1 MDIAALAFAAI
12 ALIVGLVVW
21 SRASAYVSRIGE
33 PERSLRRL
41 SEGGGGDK
49 ELDANVS
56 NLRQMVAALAAKEPL
71 TRDMVLNGQLWR
83 DVDPR
88 EAQQMVE
95 AGQVNLVDVRTPG
108 ETAGGI
114 IPGAL
119 LIPVDELERRQRELP
134 RNGKST
140 LVYCAGGGRSAA
152 ACEMLSAQGFS
163 GMLNLTGG
171 FNSWSGARVKP

>member
-12 ALIVGLVVW
+12 ALIVGLAVW
-21 SRASAYVSRIGE
+21 SRASGLASRLGE
-33 PERSLRRL
+33 LERGLRRL
-41 SEGGGGDK
+41 SEGGSGDK
-49 ELDANVS
+49 EVEANVG

-71 TRDMVLNGQLWR
+71 TRDMVLSGQLWR
-83 DVDPR
+83 DIDPR
-88 EAQQMVE
+88 EAQKLVE
-95 AGQVNLVDVRTPG
+95 AGQVNLVDVRTPQ
-108 ETAGGI
+108 ETSGGI

-119 LIPVDELERRQRELP
+119 LIPMDELEKRQRDVP
-134 RNGKST
+134 RNGKAT

-152 ACEMLSAQGFS
+152 ACEMLTAQGFS

>member
-1 MDIAALAFAAI
+1 MELAALGVAVLALALAFV
-12 ALIVGLVVW
+12 ALSRSSALV
-21 SRASAYVSRIGE
+21 SRANEV
-33 PERSLRRL
+33 ERNVRRL
-41 SEGGGGDK
+41 SEGGGDK
-49 ELDANVS
+49 DLDANVA

-71 TRDMVLNGQLWR
+71 TREMVMEGQLWR

-88 EAQQMVE
+88 EAQKLVE
-95 AGQVNLVDVRTPG
+95 AGAVNLVDVRTPQ
-108 ETAGGI
+108 ETSGGI

-134 RNGKST
+134 KNGKAT

-171 FNSWSGARVKP
+171 FNAWAGPRAKP

>member
-1 MDIAALAFAAI
+1 VMA
-12 ALIVGLVVW
+12 
-21 SRASAYVSRIGE
+21 
-33 PERSLRRL
+33 
-41 SEGGGGDK
+41 
-49 ELDANVS
+49 
-56 NLRQMVAALAAKEPL
+56 
-71 TRDMVLNGQLWR
+71 GQLWR
-83 DVDPR
+83 DIDPR
-88 EAQQMVE
+88 EAQKLVE
-95 AGQVNLVDVRTPG
+95 AGAVNLVDVRTPQ

-134 RNGKST
+134 KNGKAT

-171 FNSWSGARVKP
+171 FNSWAGPRVKP

>member
-1 MDIAALAFAAI
+1 MEFAALALAVLALVLAFAA
-12 ALIVGLVVW
+12 L
-21 SRASAYVSRIGE
+21 SRAGALANRAGE
-33 PERSLRRL
+33 LERGLRRL
-41 SEGGGGDK
+41 SEGGGDK
-49 ELDANVS
+49 ELDANVA

-83 DVDPR
+83 DVDPS
-88 EAQQMVE
+88 EAQKLVE
-95 AGQVNLVDVRTPG
+95 AGAVNLVDVRTPQ
-108 ETAGGI
+108 ETSGGI

-134 RNGKST
+134 KNGKAT

-171 FNSWSGARVKP
+171 FNSWAGARVKP

>member
-1 MDIAALAFAAI
+1 MELAALGVAVLALALAFV
-12 ALIVGLVVW
+12 AL
-21 SRASAYVSRIGE
+21 SRASALVSRVNE
-33 PERSLRRL
+33 LERGVRRV
-41 SEGGGGDK
+41 SEGGGDK
-49 ELDANVS
+49 EVDANVA

-71 TRDMVLNGQLWR
+71 TRDMVLAGQLWR

-88 EAQQMVE
+88 EALTLVE
-95 AGQVNLVDVRTPG
+95 AGAVNLVDVRTPQ

-134 RNGKST
+134 KNGKST

-171 FNSWSGARVKP
+171 FNSWAGPRVKP

>member
-1 MDIAALAFAAI
+1 MDIAAIALAAI
-12 ALIVGLVVW
+12 ALIVALAVW
-21 SRASAYVSRIGE
+21 SRASALGSRVGE
-33 PERSLRRL
+33 LERGLRRL
-41 SEGGGGDK
+41 SEGGGDK
-49 ELDANVS
+49 DLDANVA
-56 NLRQMVAALAAKEPL
+56 NLRQMVAALAAHEPL

-88 EAQQMVE
+88 EAQKLVE

-108 ETAGGI
+108 ETSGGI

-119 LIPVDELERRQRELP
+119 LIPVDELEQRQRELP

-171 FNSWSGARVKP
+171 FNAWSGARVKP

>member
-1 MDIAALAFAAI
+1 MELAALALAVL
-12 ALIVGLVVW
+12 ALLLALVAL
-21 SRASAYVSRIGE
+21 SRASGVASRANELDRG
-33 PERSLRRL
+33 LRRL
-41 SEGGGGDK
+41 SEGGGDK
-49 ELDANVS
+49 ELEAHVS
-56 NLRQMVAALAAKEPL
+56 NLRQMVAAIAAKEPL
-71 TRDMVLNGQLWR
+71 TRDMVLSGQLWR

-88 EAQQMVE
+88 EALTLVE
-95 AGQVNLVDVRTPG
+95 AGQVNLVDVRTPQ

-119 LIPVDELERRQRELP
+119 LIPVDELEKRQRELP
-134 RNGKST
+134 KNGKAT

-171 FNSWSGARVKP
+171 FNSWSGPRAKP